1 MKLIY
6 LYTNLNWYRLSLFK
20 SISKIMDVHV
30 VILNGYEVGY
40 QGVEYKPDY
49 QGLNITF
56 LSEED
61 SHFSKLTS
69 ILDQENF
76 DGIVVPSMNSA
87 FYLDLTTRLSHYYH
101 KKGKTVLYFWEYWP
115 MDVGKESISKWFKQ
129 QIRHIYT
136 RLNRR
141 SIDYFITP
149 SMNTYS
155 FYQRMNIPSEKL
167 IRCWN
172 VSEVEECEADIQII
186 RNELGIPNDHKIVL
200 VFGRLESYKGAA
212 ELITCFSKLQ
222 NQKWHLLIC
231 GPGSETVQPLANNA
245 PNIHFVGS
253 VKPEN
258 RAMYYSAANL
268 FVLANTY
275 KGKVEPWGLTVNE
288 AMSFSLPILATNAT
302 GSAIDLVFSG
312 INGYVIDASKLE
324 KELPYYI
331 EKILSDDEL
340 EKIFGKNSKMIISN
354 YTFDHMAEAFKAAV
368 EKGLIQ

>member
-1 MKLIY
+1 M
-6 LYTNLNWYRLSLFK
+6 
-20 SISKIMDVHV
+20 
-30 VILNGYEVGY
+30 
-40 QGVEYKPDY
+40 
-49 QGLNITF
+49 
-56 LSEED
+56 
-61 SHFSKLTS
+61 
-69 ILDQENF
+69 
-76 DGIVVPSMNSA
+76 
-87 FYLDLTTRLSHYYH
+87 
-101 KKGKTVLYFWEYWP
+101 
-115 MDVGKESISKWFKQ
+115 
-129 QIRHIYT
+129 
-136 RLNRR
+136 
-141 SIDYFITP
+141 
-149 SMNTYS
+149 
-155 FYQRMNIPSEKL
+155 
-167 IRCWN
+167 
-172 VSEVEECEADIQII
+172 
-186 RNELGIPNDHKIVL
+186 
-200 VFGRLESYKGAA
+200 
-212 ELITCFSKLQ
+212 
-222 NQKWHLLIC
+222 LIC

>member
-1 MKLIY
+1 MKLVY

-40 QGVEYKPDY
+40 QGVEYEPDY

-61 SHFSKLTS
+61 SCFSKLTS
-69 ILDQENF
+69 ILNQEDF

-129 QIRHIYT
+129 QIRHFYT
-136 RLNRR
+136 RLNRT

-167 IRCWN
+167 IRCCN
-172 VSEVEECEADIQII
+172 VSEVEKCEADTQLI
-186 RNELGIPNDHKIVL
+186 RDELGIPNDHKIVL
-200 VFGRLESYKGAA
+200 FFGRLEAYKGAS
-212 ELITCFSKLQ
+212 ELITCFSNLQ
-222 NQKWHLLIC
+222 NKKWHLLIC
-231 GPGSETVQPLANNA
+231 GPGSETVKPLAEDA

-253 VKPEN
+253 VKPEC

-312 INGYVIDASKLE
+312 INGYVINARKLE
-324 KELPYYI
+324 IELPYYI

-340 EKIFGKNSKMIISN
+340 EKKFGENSKMIISN
-354 YTFDHMAEAFKAAV
+354 YTFDHMAEAFKVAV
-368 EKGLIQ
+368 EKGMIK